1 MRKRDQRCSYWFAFY
16 TFYGDLREQIV
27 ELKSLSL
34 EEITEEKKNTYIQ
47 AVENIS
53 NARKVKADNVVYMLE
68 LFGGKLSLTDVLD
81 TEIPLL
87 NQLREAKLR
96 LIEEMAKDRNKG
108 K

>member
-1 MRKRDQRCSYWFAFY
+1 
-16 TFYGDLREQIV
+16 
-27 ELKSLSL
+27 
-34 EEITEEKKNTYIQ
+34 
-47 AVENIS
+47 
-53 NARKVKADNVVYMLE
+53 MLE